1 MRTTA
6 TRWDKKDRYNP
17 PRNEGLFTKFTE
29 SSITQLTDTLVQLVS
44 RDGYE
49 TRECWDL
56 R

>member
-1 MRTTA
+1 MGLPNA
-6 TRWDKKDRYNP
+6 YILYPYLLQDKIF
-17 PRNEGLFTKFTE
+17 L
-29 SSITQLTDTLVQLVS
+29 LMLMTLNIILLQLVS